1 MRRSITG
8 ITNTMLSSS
17 LREMEADGLV
27 SRTQYNEMPLRVEY
41 RLTDKA
47 ATLIPILLEL
57 KRWEKSTCRFRLPKS
72 DNF

>member
-57 KRWEKSTCRFRLPKS
+57 KRWGEVNL
-72 DNF
+72 